1 MAPLCKSL
9 GIEVRRAS
17 RPSALAQAVLR
28 GEPVSNRLFRS
39 AALAEHVGAL
49 LALGTVTHNV
59 GFSGQMAQ
67 YLPEHFAGPVVMDFV
82 DVDSAKFATYAEQ
95 DGRQPLHW
103 VHAREAVKLGAYEA
117 RVARAV
123 DASLFVSEAEAM
135 LFRERSGLDADR
147 VHAVG
152 NGIDTGY
159 FDPAQPFE
167 AVGRGDGPLA
177 VFTGQMDYRPN
188 IDAVRWFAADILPQV
203 HGRHPQARFAIVGR
217 APTDEVR
224 ALGALPGVIVT
235 GEVPDVRPWLAAA
248 DAVVAPLLLA
258 RSEEHTSEPQAL
270 MRN

>member
-1 MAPLCKSL
+1 
-9 GIEVRRAS
+9 
-17 RPSALAQAVLR
+17 
-28 GEPVSNRLFRS
+28 
-39 AALAEHVGAL
+39 
-49 LALGTVTHNV
+49 
-59 GFSGQMAQ
+59 
-67 YLPEHFAGPVVMDFV
+67 MDFV

-167 AVGRGDGPLA
+167 AVGR
-177 VFTGQMDYRPN
+177 
-188 IDAVRWFAADILPQV
+188 
-203 HGRHPQARFAIVGR
+203 
-217 APTDEVR
+217 
-224 ALGALPGVIVT
+224 
-235 GEVPDVRPWLAAA
+235 
-248 DAVVAPLLLA
+248 
-258 RSEEHTSEPQAL
+258 RSEERRDGKEGCGKWRLRWGA
-270 MRN
+270 